1 MNEDLK
7 RIVNYLNIN
16 YSKHQIPIKERL
28 ETINTLINDL
38 NSLDNVT
45 PLFLCIY
52 LSRKYSDDYMIH
64 LNIEI
69 GLDELNLDY
78 YIPFKY
84 NSAEKLENDSVI
96 TLWLYLPELLE
107 YAPKRLEGDGGWFKS
122 NNERLKI
129 LHEIRNKL
137 THSS

>member
-28 ETINTLINDL
+28 ETINALINDL

-45 PLFLCIY
+45 PLFLCVY
-52 LSRKYSDDYMIH
+52 LSHKYFDDYMIH

-69 GLDELNLDY
+69 DLDELNLDY

-84 NSAEKLENDSVI
+84 YSIDKLENNSII

-107 YAPKRLEGDGGWFKS
+107 YIPERLEENGGWFKS

-137 THSS
+137 TCSP